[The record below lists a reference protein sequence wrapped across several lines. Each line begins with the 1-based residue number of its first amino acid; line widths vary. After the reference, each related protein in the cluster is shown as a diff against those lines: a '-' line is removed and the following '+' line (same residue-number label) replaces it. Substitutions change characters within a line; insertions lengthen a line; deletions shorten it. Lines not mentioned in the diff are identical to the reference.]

1 MQVRASPVGVPI
13 DHERKVRKSQLM
25 VAKQLWVFVQI
36 CAGLATLSAQRSTV
50 AEPHKDSLDWQ
61 CQGQGR
67 TPDELIEACD
77 RLIASGG
84 GALFPVAQAFAL
96 RANHF
101 AAKHEYDRAIEDYSR
116 SIQLDPRIHAAFFNR
131 GLAYVAIGDDDR
143 AMQDFDEQIRL
154 QRDYDS
160 AYRQRGL
167 IWARRQKFD
176 LAIREFDVAVRLSQS
191 SSDRIGGVGALYLRG
206 QARLGMRDYDRA
218 IDDLSQA
225 IAIAPSFADP
235 YKGRSEA
242 HRFKG
247 NYIRAFVD
255 KAVAA
260 VLTRWGNKFKT
271 RLASGTLD

>member
-1 MQVRASPVGVPI
+1 MTPKR
-13 DHERKVRKSQLM
+13 
-25 VAKQLWVFVQI
+25 LWVLAQI
-36 CAGLATLSAQRSTV
+36 CARLAALSAEHSTV
-50 AEPHKDSLDWQ
+50 AAPHKYSLDWQ

-84 GALFPVAQAFAL
+84 GALFSAAQAFAF

-101 AAKHEYDRAIEDYSR
+101 AANHQYDRAIEDYSR
-116 SIQLDPRIHAAFFNR
+116 SIQLDPRVHAAFFNR

-176 LAIREFDVAVRLSQS
+176 LAIREFDVAVRLYQS
-191 SSDRIGGVGALYLRG
+191 SSDHIWGALMGALYLRAH
-206 QARLGMRDYDRA
+206 ARLGMRDYDRA
-218 IDDLSQA
+218 IDDFSQA
-225 IAIAPSFADP
+225 IAAAPSFADP
-235 YKGRSEA
+235 YEGRSEA
-242 HRFKG
+242 HRLKG

-255 KAVAA
+255 KLVAA
-260 VLTRWGNKFKT
+260 VLTRWGRKFKT
-271 RLASGTLD
+271 RLASGTLN